1 MVSAEQAQGNHE
13 TLELPGRMHP
23 VLGVLAFLPIMIIIV
38 GILALILETPP
49 PLFMAIF
56 VAVLVSCAIISWQ
69 ALAIM
74 LGGSLEFMPEGLRVK
89 RLFQEQVY
97 PWRTLEK
104 CQVMP
109 GTGTLGDDAL
119 ARPEER
125 VGVGLFVRGS
135 GRHRE
140 HDLDADVVLCAGDSG
155 NVQAMMRIAQR
166 VQKAIDRADLDA
178 RRQARR
184 PSMPTQQASRP
195 VRAVRR
201 QGPKKPGEARPDQAA
216 DVVNRFRRKAE

>member
-1 MVSAEQAQGNHE
+1 MASAEQAQGNHE

-38 GILALILETPP
+38 GILGLILETPP

-56 VAVLVSCAIISWQ
+56 ASVLVCCAIISWQ

-74 LGGSLEFMPEGLRVK
+74 LGGSVEFMPEGLKVK

-104 CQVMP
+104 CKVMP
-109 GTGTLGDDAL
+109 GTGTLDDNAF
-119 ARPEER
+119 AGPENR

-135 GRHRE
+135 DPPPRTRPRRGR
-140 HDLDADVVLCAGDSG
+140 G
-155 NVQAMMRIAQR
+155 
-166 VQKAIDRADLDA
+166 
-178 RRQARR
+178 
-184 PSMPTQQASRP
+184 
-195 VRAVRR
+195 AVRR
-201 QGPKKPGEARPDQAA
+201 RQWQCPGHDAYRAARTESDRSSRRGGEAPGPASFESLAAGRPSGARGA
-216 DVVNRFRRKAE
+216 PSGPEKARRSPT